1 MIYIQDLMFHTT
13 HLFLAVWLYYLFLH
27 LKSAIKKISKYFNKN
42 QQRLILFNCIHESS
56 IKQTTLVAIL
66 VLLRLL
72 TTIEVAGSS
81 ANRSSRSAIPYSD
94 TSNRLL
100 NANAVKKKDN
110 KNFQK
115 ELYDWSSNLV
125 VLLKYVIKKVW
136 DTSISWHTFFQNKQ

>member
-1 MIYIQDLMFHTT
+1 M
-13 HLFLAVWLYYLFLH
+13 
-27 LKSAIKKISKYFNKN
+27 
-42 QQRLILFNCIHESS
+42 FNCIHESS

-100 NANAVKKKDN
+100 NANAVKKKDIIKIFK
-110 KNFQK
+110 KNFMIEVQI
-115 ELYDWSSNLV
+115 W
-125 VLLKYVIKKVW
+125 
-136 DTSISWHTFFQNKQ
+136 